1 VTLAC
6 PAGNNLQQIVDNTKQ
21 VAAMIVSI
29 TSAAKAAGAGAG
41 QWAAGAGEGEGAP
54 SAKSEQLVTMLGRF
68 RLETDRSRTAPPE
81 KIR

>member
-6 PAGNNLQQIVDNTKQ
+6 PAGNNLRQIVDNTKQ

-29 TSAAKAAGAGAG
+29 TSAAKQAGAG
-41 QWAAGAGEGEGAP
+41 QSAAAGAGEGAP
-54 SAKSEQLVTMLGRF
+54 SAESEQLVTMLGRF

>member
-1 VTLAC
+1 MTLAC

-29 TSAAKAAGAGAG
+29 TSAAKGAGAG
-41 QWAAGAGEGEGAP
+41 QWAAGEGEGAP

-68 RLETDRSRTAPPE
+68 RLETNRSRTAPPE

>member
-29 TSAAKAAGAGAG
+29 TSAAKEAGAG

>member
-29 TSAAKAAGAGAG
+29 TSAAKEAGAG
-41 QWAAGAGEGEGAP
+41 QWAAGAGEGAP

-68 RLETDRSRTAPPE
+68 RLETDRSRTAPP
-81 KIR
+81 KKV

>member
-1 VTLAC
+1 MTLAC

-41 QWAAGAGEGEGAP
+41 QWAAGAGEGAP
-54 SAKSEQLVTMLGRF
+54 SAKSKKLVTMLGRF